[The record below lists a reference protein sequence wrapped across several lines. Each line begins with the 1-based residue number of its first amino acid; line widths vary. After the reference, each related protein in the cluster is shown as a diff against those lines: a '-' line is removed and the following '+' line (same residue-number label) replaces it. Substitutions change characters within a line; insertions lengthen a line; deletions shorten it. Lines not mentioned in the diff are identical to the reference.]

1 MTTAKDPLPEGWEKR
16 PGGTAEHPQYRYPL
30 GNGRMLIVLQF
41 SPRKWYYGE
50 GVLGRRKGWI
60 ARGKAKSRS
69 EAIAMAHAYQRNTYE
84 QR

>member
-1 MTTAKDPLPEGWEKR
+1 MTDLLPEGWERKYGKA
-16 PGGTAEHPQYRYPL
+16 GGPEQYRYLL

-50 GVLGRRKGWI
+50 AVLGRRKGWTS
-60 ARGKAKSRS
+60 RGKETTRERAM
-69 EAIAMAHAYQRNTYE
+69 AMAHAYQRNHYE

>member
-1 MTTAKDPLPEGWEKR
+1 MTDSLPEGWEKK
-16 PGGTAEHPQYRYPL
+16 PGKIPQYRYLL

-50 GVLGRRKGWI
+50 GVLGRRKGWTS
-60 ARGKAKSRS
+60 RGKAGTRDS
-69 EAIAMAHAYQRNTYE
+69 AMALAHAYANNTYE